1 MCVVCL
7 QVSMRACAREV
18 GMSAIQSA
26 SVERSLEKHLA
37 EERKALL
44 AALHRPGA
52 KGFRDIA
59 AGGWGLLARNV
70 MSRVALLLLLP
81 WLLELGL

>member
-1 MCVVCL
+1 
-7 QVSMRACAREV
+7 
-18 GMSAIQSA
+18 MSAIQSA

-59 AGGWGLLARNV
+59 AGGWGWGIARQQHV
-70 MSRVALLLLLP
+70 GWARL
-81 WLLELGL
+81 

>member
-1 MCVVCL
+1 MCVGCRACI

-26 SVERSLEKHLA
+26 SVERSLEEHLA
-37 EERKALL
+37 GERKALL

-52 KGFRDIA
+52 KSVRDIA
-59 AGGWGLLARNV
+59 AG
-70 MSRVALLLLLP
+70 M
-81 WLLELGL
+81 LGLDKVRT